1 MATKK
6 TSRKESKSGKKP
18 KSPAQKAELKKA
30 GPPKKS
36 APKKAVKATAAK
48 KSAPKKAAPKKVVVK
63 KVVAKKAAPKKVA
76 PKKAA
81 PKKAAPKK
89 VVVKKV
95 VVKKSAPK
103 KAAPKKVAPKT
114 VAKPAPKKP
123 MPVAKKA
130 QQPAKPA
137 VKVESKVAQAN
148 AAKQAAHKF
157 IVEID
162 RPTGMYNGVLLA
174 DIPKLF
180 PKKTPYSRKEI
191 EKLRE
196 ALLQE
201 RERLVNELNSLQGA
215 SRSAMEETRDH
226 PGYSMHLA
234 EHATDLQTAEA
245 SLGLR
250 TIEQERLELVDEALD
265 RIKSN
270 INHYGLCLA
279 CGNKIGIQRLIAR
292 PHAHLCMDCR
302 QKYEKIRA
310 RKGL

>member
-6 TSRKESKSGKKP
+6 TPRKDSKSGKTP
-18 KSPAQKAELKKA
+18 KSAAKKALKKA
-30 GPPKKS
+30 ASPKKS
-36 APKKAVKATAAK
+36 APKKAVKTTAAK
-48 KSAPKKAAPKKVVVK
+48 KSAPKKPAPKKPVTKKPAVK
-63 KVVAKKAAPKKVA
+63 KPVAKKPAAKKAAPKKPVA
-76 PKKAA
+76 KAA
-81 PKKAAPKK
+81 PKKAAPI
-89 VVVKKV
+89 
-95 VVKKSAPK
+95 S
-103 KAAPKKVAPKT
+103 
-114 VAKPAPKKP
+114 
-123 MPVAKKA
+123 KKA
-130 QQPAKPA
+130 QQPVKPA
-137 VKVESKVAQAN
+137 EKGPSKAAGQAA

-162 RPTGMYNGVLLA
+162 RPTGMYNGVLLS

-196 ALLQE
+196 ALLAE

-279 CGNKIGIQRLIAR
+279 CGSKIGIQRLIAR

-302 QKYEKIRA
+302 QRYEKTRA